1 MKPQN
6 IEIASQVL
14 AALALIGVLKFGLL
28 AALLPGLLIY
38 QLVHLLAPMFLRL
51 GLNHDAG
58 RTVALAIPVAVI
70 ILALIALVTQLA
82 LLFAGP
88 DSVVALLQRMAEII
102 GALRQYLPTWAQE
115 YLPENI
121 NEIET
126 AAAQWLRENA
136 GQVGINGQNAGRVLF
151 HIVVGMIIGGL
162 VALQSGALRQPAGPL
177 AEAMTDR
184 ADLLSNAFRSVVF
197 SQIRISALNTALT
210 AIYLAI
216 VLPLLG
222 VHLPLLRTMIVVT
235 FIVGLLPVVGNL
247 ISNSVIVIVSLSV
260 SPIVA
265 GGSLAFLVVIH
276 KLEYFVNARIIGA
289 SIKAR
294 AWELLAAMLT
304 MEAVFGLP
312 GLIAAPIYYAYAK
325 DELTRRGLI

>member
-58 RTVALAIPVAVI
+58 RTVALAVPVAVI
-70 ILALIALVTQLA
+70 VVALIALVTQIA
-82 LLFAGP
+82 VLFSGP

-115 YLPENI
+115 YLPDSI

-126 AAAQWLRENA
+126 AAAQWLRQNA
-136 GQVGINGQNAGRVLF
+136 GQVGIYGQNAGRVLF
-151 HIVVGMIIGGL
+151 HIVVGIIVGGL

-184 ADLLSNAFRSVVF
+184 ADVLSNAFRSVVF
-197 SQIRISALNTALT
+197 SQIRISALNTTLT

-216 VLPLLG
+216 VLPLLD

-247 ISNSVIVIVSLSV
+247 ISNTVIVIVSLSV

-289 SIKAR
+289 RIKAR